1 MAPFHRMTY
10 GTHLN
15 FRETT
20 RMLIGLGRPPG
31 RDEEVAICNAAGEGA
46 ASYKRPAL
54 LRECF
59 DVSVSALPAVS

>member
-31 RDEEVAICNAAGEGA
+31 KDEKVAICNWAVC
-46 ASYKRPAL
+46 SYKRSVAL
-54 LRECF
+54 LREFF
-59 DVSVSALPAVS
+59 DVSLVSALLAVS

>member
-20 RMLIGLGRPPG
+20 RMLIGQGRPPG
-31 RDEEVAICNAAGEGA
+31 KDEKAARGVLQEEVGLIE
-46 ASYKRPAL
+46 RVL
-54 LRECF
+54 
-59 DVSVSALPAVS
+59 

>member
-31 RDEEVAICNAAGEGA
+31 RDEEVAICNAAGEGGGLVQEA
-46 ASYKRPAL
+46 GLIERVL
-54 LRECF
+54 
-59 DVSVSALPAVS
+59 

>member
-20 RMLIGLGRPPG
+20 RMLIGLGRPPEK
-31 RDEEVAICNAAGEGA
+31 DEKVAICNAGEG
-46 ASYKRPAL
+46 
-54 LRECF
+54 
-59 DVSVSALPAVS
+59 DVLVQEAGLIERVL